1 MYEKMRAERQRLEWE
16 IASLK
21 AKIAELPEG
30 KLVCVRG
37 GRYTK
42 WYRSDGHKSVYIPKK
57 QKELAERLAAKKYLQ
72 ARLEELLQEQKAIDF
87 YLRHH
92 HSNLSCAEQLLS
104 EDSLYSELLSPYF
117 TPEAQEL
124 KNWMSEPFESN
135 PSYPEQCIHRTSAG
149 ILVRSKSEALI
160 AMLLHTSKI
169 PFRYE
174 CALPLGDVIVYP
186 DFTIR
191 HPRTGQLFYWE
202 HFGMMDNP
210 AYIKNAFSKLQLYTE
225 HGIVPSIQLL
235 TTYETKEHPLD
246 FAAAENLVKLYF
258 L

>member
-117 TPEAQEL
+117 TP
-124 KNWMSEPFESN
+124 
-135 PSYPEQCIHRTSAG
+135 
-149 ILVRSKSEALI
+149 RSSG
-160 AMLLHTSKI
+160 T
-169 PFRYE
+169 
-174 CALPLGDVIVYP
+174 
-186 DFTIR
+186 
-191 HPRTGQLFYWE
+191 
-202 HFGMMDNP
+202 
-210 AYIKNAFSKLQLYTE
+210 
-225 HGIVPSIQLL
+225 
-235 TTYETKEHPLD
+235 
-246 FAAAENLVKLYF
+246 
-258 L
+258 

>member
-1 MYEKMRAERQRLEWE
+1 
-16 IASLK
+16 
-21 AKIAELPEG
+21 
-30 KLVCVRG
+30 
-37 GRYTK
+37 
-42 WYRSDGHKSVYIPKK
+42 
-57 QKELAERLAAKKYLQ
+57 
-72 ARLEELLQEQKAIDF
+72 
-87 YLRHH
+87 
-92 HSNLSCAEQLLS
+92 
-104 EDSLYSELLSPYF
+104 
-117 TPEAQEL
+117 
-124 KNWMSEPFESN
+124 
-135 PSYPEQCIHRTSAG
+135 
-149 ILVRSKSEALI
+149 
-160 AMLLHTSKI
+160 MLLHTSKI